1 MSTISAHT
9 AGTPGLGL
17 LSRNHFLLRRLHS
30 LTGILFGMY
39 LFVHL
44 GVNATIAEGSRH
56 AGDPSVFQQQVDQIH
71 RLPFLLFV
79 EIALIFV
86 PLLYHTLYGL
96 YIVFTGQWNV
106 GNYGYTRNWLYI
118 LQRITAMVILFFALF
133 HILTMRGLFP
143 GEIGAALAFEPTK
156 AVDSTVRH
164 LYYAWWIWA
173 VAYPLG
179 ILSSAFHTA
188 NGFYA
193 AAITWGLTIS
203 AKAQKRWGAVAVLMF
218 VFLFGAGMTALVAG
232 VMKAGQTSAEV
243 VPMGDEMH
251 VSGH

>member
-1 MSTISAHT
+1 M
-9 AGTPGLGL
+9 
-17 LSRNHFLLRRLHS
+17 
-30 LTGILFGMY
+30 LFGMY

-71 RLPFLLFV
+71 RLPFLLGV
-79 EIALIFV
+79 EMALIFL
-86 PLLYHTLYGL
+86 PLLFHTVYGV

-106 GNYGYTRNWLYI
+106 GNYGYTRNYLYV

-133 HILTMRGLFP
+133 HILTMRGFFP
-143 GEIGAALAFEPTK
+143 GEIGTALAFEPAR

-164 LYYAWWIWA
+164 LYYAWWIWG

-179 ILSSAFHTA
+179 ILASALHTA

-203 AKAQKRWGAVAVLMF
+203 EKAQKRWGAVAVLMF
-218 VFLFGAGMTALVAG
+218 LFLFGAGMTALVAG
-232 VMKAGQTSAEV
+232 VMKAGQPVADV
-243 VPMGDEMH
+243 VPAHPIMH
-251 VSGH
+251 

>member
-1 MSTISAHT
+1 MSTISAHSS
-9 AGTPGLGL
+9 GTPQPGL
-17 LSRNHFLLRRLHS
+17 LARNHFLLRRLHS
-30 LTGILFGMY
+30 LTGIIFGMY

-71 RLPFLLFV
+71 RLPFLLGV
-79 EIALIFV
+79 EIAMIFL
-86 PLLYHTLYGL
+86 PLAYHTIYGI
-96 YIVFTGQWNV
+96 YIVFSGQWNI
-106 GNYGYTRNWLYI
+106 GNYGYTRNWLYVF
-118 LQRITAMVILFFALF
+118 QRITAMVILFFALF
-133 HILTMRGLFP
+133 HILSMRGFFP
-143 GEIGAALAFEPTK
+143 GEIGTALAFEPAN

-203 AKAQKRWGAVAVLMF
+203 SQAQKRWAAVAVLMF
-218 VFLFGAGMTALVAG
+218 VFLFGAGMTALIAG
-232 VMKAGQTSAEV
+232 VSKAGQPVTEAV
-243 VPMGDEMH
+243 H
-251 VSGH
+251 KVSL